1 MGLSYVWKRYNST
14 ILKLLRQSTVS
25 ALIGFIS
32 EAVDDQ
38 VETYIYYHYQGPGEA
53 LGIIYETLQSILMV
67 GRNSCETV
75 LNIYSQT

>member
-1 MGLSYVWKRYNST
+1 MVIAVRAHCNPLDIYIYIYIY

-38 VETYIYYHYQGPGEA
+38 VETSA
-53 LGIIYETLQSILMV
+53 MK
-67 GRNSCETV
+67 
-75 LNIYSQT
+75 